1 MSRPPEHVAQ
11 TEGELQHTTS
21 AASVAWQL
29 SLDPPRRT
37 FRTGRWWLM
46 GASIWVANERNPR
59 KQVVIVPDVASYLRA
74 IETGRQK

>member
-1 MSRPPEHVAQ
+1 MSRSPKHVAQ
-11 TEGELQHTTS
+11 TRVNDSNTMS

-29 SLDPPRRT
+29 SLDLPPKR
-37 FRTGRWWLM
+37 FRTGRWWLV